1 MDYIDYYQILG
12 VERTASQADI
22 KRAYRRLA
30 RKYHP
35 DLHPDDPAAKAKFQQ
50 LNEANEVLSDPEKRR
65 RYDDYGLHWRQ
76 AEEMEKQR
84 RTAQATYGGNAHG
97 GFYSTFGQ
105 GADGFGQ
112 GTQNPFGQATQSPF
126 GGFGNENADPFT
138 HFTQGDSG
146 FSSFFEQLF
155 GAQARRRQQGVR
167 GQDFEAEL
175 QLSLQEAAT
184 THRHIIQVFDRKLR
198 ITVPAGI
205 ADGQRI
211 KLTGKGGQGTN
222 GAPHGD
228 LYITLHITPD
238 PRFERTGN
246 DLSTTAHISLYTALL
261 GGHTTIDTL
270 TGRVKLTVKPLT
282 QNLSKVRLRGKGFP
296 VYKHE
301 GETGDL
307 IVTFQV
313 DLPQTLTPH
322 QQELLKMMQAEEPE

>member
-1 MDYIDYYQILG
+1 MNYIDYYQILG

-35 DLHPDDPAAKAKFQQ
+35 DLHPDDPAAQAKFQQ
-50 LNEANEVLSDPEKRR
+50 LNEANEVLSDPEKRS
-65 RYDDYGLHWRQ
+65 RYDEYGEHWRQ

-84 RTAQATYGGNAHG
+84 RATQSTYGGDAFG
-97 GFYSTFGQ
+97 GYYSGFGQ
-105 GADGFGQ
+105 GA
-112 GTQNPFGQATQSPF
+112 QNPFG
-126 GGFGNENADPFT
+126 GYGEEEADPFA
-138 HFTQGDSG
+138 HFTQGSSG

-155 GAQARRRQQGVR
+155 GTQGRRRQQGVR

-184 THRHIIQVFDRKLR
+184 THRHIIQVFDRKIR
-198 ITVPAGI
+198 ITIPAGI
-205 ADGQRI
+205 ANGQRI
-211 KLTGKGGQGTN
+211 KLAGKGGQGSK
-222 GAPHGD
+222 GAPNGD

-238 PRFERTGN
+238 TRFERTGN

-270 TGRVKLTVKPLT
+270 TGRVKLTVKPFT

-301 GETGDL
+301 GEAGDL

>member
-12 VERTASQADI
+12 VERTATQEDI
-22 KRAYRRLA
+22 KRAFRQLA
-30 RKYHP
+30 RTSHP
-35 DLHPDDPAAKAKFQQ
+35 DLHPDDPTAKVKFQQ

-65 RYDDYGLHWRQ
+65 RYDEYGLHWQQ

-84 RTAQATYGGNAHG
+84 RAAQGANGTNTYGG
-97 GFYSTFGQ
+97 FYN
-105 GADGFGQ
+105 GFGQ
-112 GTQNPFGQATQSPF
+112 EAQNPF
-126 GGFGNENADPFT
+126 GGFGEENVDPFA
-138 HFTQGDSG
+138 HFTQGSSG

-155 GAQARRRQQGVR
+155 GTQSRRRQQSVR

-184 THRHIIQVFDRKLR
+184 THQHIIQVFDRKLR
-198 ITVPAGI
+198 ITIPAGI

-211 KLTGKGGQGTN
+211 KLAGKGGQGTN

-238 PRFERTGN
+238 PRFERTDN

-270 TGRVKLTVKPLT
+270 TGRVKLIVKPLT

-296 VYKHE
+296 VYKHK
-301 GETGDL
+301 GEAGDL

-313 DLPQTLTPH
+313 DLPQSLTPH
-322 QQELLKMMQAEEPE
+322 QQELLKMMQAEEQK

>member
-35 DLHPDDPAAKAKFQQ
+35 DLHPDDPAAQAKFQQ
-50 LNEANEVLSDPEKRR
+50 LNEANEVLSDPEKRS
-65 RYDDYGLHWRQ
+65 RYDEYGEHWRQ
-76 AEEMEKQR
+76 AEEIEKQR
-84 RTAQATYGGNAHG
+84 RATQGTYGGDAFG
-97 GFYSTFGQ
+97 GYYSGFGQ
-105 GADGFGQ
+105 GA
-112 GTQNPFGQATQSPF
+112 QNPFG
-126 GGFGNENADPFT
+126 GYGEEEADPFA
-138 HFTQGDSG
+138 HFTQGSSG

-155 GAQARRRQQGVR
+155 GTQGRRRQQGVR

-198 ITVPAGI
+198 ITIPAGI
-205 ADGQRI
+205 ANGQRI
-211 KLTGKGGQGTN
+211 KLAGKGGQGSN
-222 GAPHGD
+222 GAPNGD

-261 GGHTTIDTL
+261 GGSTTIDTL

-322 QQELLKMMQAEEPE
+322 QQELLKMMKAEEPE

>member
-1 MDYIDYYQILG
+1 MNYIDYYQILG

-35 DLHPDDPAAKAKFQQ
+35 DLHPDDPAAQAKFQQ
-50 LNEANEVLSDPEKRR
+50 LNEANEVLSDPEKRS
-65 RYDDYGLHWRQ
+65 RYDEYGEHWRQ

-84 RTAQATYGGNAHG
+84 RATQGTYGGDAFG
-97 GFYSTFGQ
+97 GYYSGFGQ
-105 GADGFGQ
+105 GA
-112 GTQNPFGQATQSPF
+112 QNPFG
-126 GGFGNENADPFT
+126 GYGEEEADPFA
-138 HFTQGDSG
+138 HFTQGSSG

-155 GAQARRRQQGVR
+155 GTQGRRRQQGVR

-198 ITVPAGI
+198 ITIPAGI
-205 ADGQRI
+205 ANGQRI
-211 KLTGKGGQGTN
+211 KLAGKGGQGSK
-222 GAPHGD
+222 GAPNGD

-238 PRFERTGN
+238 TRFERTGN
-246 DLSTTAHISLYTALL
+246 DISTTAHISLYTALL

-270 TGRVKLTVKPLT
+270 TGRVKLTVKPFT

-296 VYKHE
+296 VYKQE
-301 GETGDL
+301 GEAGDL